1 MVKRKT
7 RKKTPKK
14 KVKVEKEDD
23 EVTYIRL
30 ENPLPLRRDIL
41 ETAIDSAEILQDWE
55 NYKNLR
61 VKKIEVYKKLV
72 FVMQKIEKEVSILK
86 KNLPKKS
93 NVKGLEKEHIVKEKK
108 VIKQEPG
115 ETEKKEFNTELDREI
130 SGIRSKLDNLKL

>member
-1 MVKRKT
+1 
-7 RKKTPKK
+7 
-14 KVKVEKEDD
+14 
-23 EVTYIRL
+23 
-30 ENPLPLRRDIL
+30 
-41 ETAIDSAEILQDWE
+41 
-55 NYKNLR
+55 
-61 VKKIEVYKKLV
+61 
-72 FVMQKIEKEVSILK
+72 MQKIEKEVSILK